1 MPARSKITAEDLK
14 DLRGKVAIVTGGNT
28 GIGYATIQF
37 LVRQGAKVYMGSRN
51 EDKAKAAIDELEA
64 EFRNDTKAGNNGGS
78 VHWLPLDLSDPR
90 LVKETALAF
99 LRKEERLDILVNNA
113 AATDGAQRFNNGMHQ
128 SMVVNHISHFLLTE
142 ILLPLLK
149 STAAQDDSDV
159 RIVNVT
165 SMYHTRVKVESFVG
179 KESFSKDYGDTL
191 SGHLY
196 VYGVSKLANIL
207 HIKHLQAQLNSESA
221 RITCIAVHPGT
232 VRTTGVQRFFD
243 SIRFFGWFLQ
253 KVVEPIWFVSW
264 TQGAMTSA
272 FAAAGRE
279 VAAARESTDETK
291 RKMYEGAYLTPVGK
305 ITKPSE
311 NAMDERL
318 RNELY
323 ETTKEVLKEMGL

>member
-1 MPARSKITAEDLK
+1 S
-14 DLRGKVAIVTGGNT
+14 
-28 GIGYATIQF
+28 
-37 LVRQGAKVYMGSRN
+37 
-51 EDKAKAAIDELEA
+51 
-64 EFRNDTKAGNNGGS
+64 
-78 VHWLPLDLSDPR
+78 
-90 LVKETALAF
+90 
-99 LRKEERLDILVNNA
+99 
-113 AATDGAQRFNNGMHQ
+113 
-128 SMVVNHISHFLLTE
+128 HISHFLLTE

-165 SMYHTRVKVESFVG
+165 SIYHTRVKVESFVG

-221 RITCIAVHPGT
+221 RITCLAVHPGT

-272 FAAAGRE
+272 FAAAGK
-279 VAAARESTDETK
+279 ETK

-305 ITKPSE
+305 ISKPSE

>member
-1 MPARSKITAEDLK
+1 
-14 DLRGKVAIVTGGNT
+14 
-28 GIGYATIQF
+28 
-37 LVRQGAKVYMGSRN
+37 
-51 EDKAKAAIDELEA
+51 
-64 EFRNDTKAGNNGGS
+64 
-78 VHWLPLDLSDPR
+78 
-90 LVKETALAF
+90 
-99 LRKEERLDILVNNA
+99 
-113 AATDGAQRFNNGMHQ
+113 
-128 SMVVNHISHFLLTE
+128 
-142 ILLPLLK
+142 
-149 STAAQDDSDV
+149 
-159 RIVNVT
+159 
-165 SMYHTRVKVESFVG
+165 MYHTRVKVESFVG

-196 VYGVSKLANIL
+196 VYGSSTCLFSNHPTPSDIQVYVGVSKLANIL
-207 HIKHLQAQLNSESA
+207 HIKHLQTQLNSESA